1 VRGRPALDISALEQ
15 LLVRFSELVIE
26 LPRIKEIDINPLLAT
41 PDGFTALDV
50 RMVLHDAGVAD
61 AALPTTVIRPY
72 PNQHVA
78 TWQLRDGSAAVIRP
92 IRPEDEPM
100 IRAFHFTLSERSVY
114 QRYFN
119 TFKIDQRIAHDR
131 LARICFIDYDREMAL
146 VVERRNAEGRPE
158 IIAVGRLSKLPGLKA
173 AEFSMTISDAWQR
186 HGLGTELLRRLVTIG
201 REEGLLRITADI
213 LADNSGMKAV
223 AKKAGF
229 KVTTSP
235 EGDCRAEIELTKPTE
250 R

>member
-1 VRGRPALDISALEQ
+1 MLYSALEQ

-26 LPRIKEIDINPLLAT
+26 LPRIKEIDINPLLAA
-41 PDGFTALDV
+41 PDGFIALDV
-50 RMVLHDAGVAD
+50 RMVLHDASVAD
-61 AALPTTVIRPY
+61 EALPKPVIRPY
-72 PNQHVA
+72 PSQHVA
-78 TWQLRDGSAAVIRP
+78 TWRLRDGSAVVIRP

-119 TFKIDQRIAHDR
+119 AFKIDQRIAHDR

-146 VVERRNAEGRPE
+146 VVERTSAAGEPE

-186 HGLGTELLRRLVTIG
+186 HGLGTELLRRLVAIG
-201 REEGLLRITADI
+201 RKEGLLRITADI

-229 KVTTSP
+229 KVRTDAD
-235 EGDCRAEIELTKPTE
+235 GDCRAEIDL
-250 R
+250 